1 MGEQTMIDT
10 NSAHRPHA
18 QTPNASAPL
27 VAGVHHV
34 TFLTEDMDR
43 LLAFYVRVFDAEVT
57 LDMTEEGFRHAFL
70 RVGPTTVLH
79 PFQFLGNGSP
89 PAPSPM
95 FTRGRLDHFALLA
108 PSEQAFRELRRRLER
123 EGAADGEVRDMRSM
137 WIMGYFDPDGA
148 AHEVMLPR
156 PGFADSDML
165 ERATWTTV
173 NLS

>member
-1 MGEQTMIDT
+1 M
-10 NSAHRPHA
+10 S
-18 QTPNASAPL
+18 L
-27 VAGVHHV
+27 VDGVHHI

-57 LDMTEEGFRHAFL
+57 LDMTEEGLRHAFL

-79 PFQFLGNGSP
+79 PFQMLDGPGP
-89 PAPSPM
+89 PPPSPM
-95 FTRGRLDHFALLA
+95 FRRGRLDHFALLA
-108 PSEQAFRELRRRLER
+108 PTEEAFRELRRRIEA
-123 EGAADGEVRDMRSM
+123 EGAADGDVRDMNNL

-165 ERATWTTV
+165 ERADWTTV
-173 NLS
+173 TLDGV